1 MGDQIR
7 VLKEVGIQKFRGY
20 LAELRNGLMREPP
33 AELLT
38 DASFSSIVMKG
49 LEVENRFFNSKL
61 EIAKYFYDKFQ
72 ILPQL
77 PLEENVGLWSWLSLY
92 YFEQLYP
99 ADNSGGRNP
108 GQDSRHILD
117 LDYRLYRY
125 HLLLGPYHIYRLH
138 GERAPLL
145 LSSPLYETSKYY
157 LELSA
162 RQGFITNKGVI
173 EAASL
178 LFFDPMSGKPKRG
191 AAVTTRKPG
200 TPLRFIDVVQQLDL
214 TYDLYS
220 ITGEEVLDLLP
231 SEFDE
236 WRPNQP
242 LPIL

>member
-7 VLKEVGIQKFRGY
+7 VLKEMGIQKFRGY
-20 LAELRNGLMREPP
+20 LAELRNGLTREPP
-33 AELLT
+33 VELLT
-38 DASFSSIVMKG
+38 DPACSSIVMKG

-61 EIAKYFYDKFQ
+61 EIEKYLFENFQ
-72 ILPQL
+72 ILPSSQ
-77 PLEENVGLWSWLSLY
+77 LEENVGLWSWLSLF
-92 YFEQLYP
+92 YFDQLCP
-99 ADNSGGRNP
+99 ADHSGARNP

-117 LDYRLYRY
+117 LDYRMYRY
-125 HLLLGPYHIYRLH
+125 HLLFGPYNIYRLH

-145 LSSPLYETSKYY
+145 LSGPLYETSKYY

-178 LFFDPMSGKPKRG
+178 LYFDSISGKPKRG
-191 AAVTTRKPG
+191 AAATTRKPG
-200 TPLRFIDVVQQLDL
+200 TLLRFIDVVQQLDL

-220 ITGEEVLDLLP
+220 ITGEEVLNLLP

-236 WRPNQP
+236 WRPNRP
-242 LPIL
+242 LPNL

>member
-7 VLKEVGIQKFRGY
+7 VLTEIGIQKFRGY
-20 LAELRNGLMREPP
+20 LAELRNGLTREPP
-33 AELLT
+33 AEVMT
-38 DASFSSIVMKG
+38 DPSCSSIVMKG
-49 LEVENRFFNSKL
+49 LEVENCIFNSKL
-61 EIAKYFYDKFQ
+61 EVAKYLYEKFQ
-72 ILPQL
+72 MLPQL
-77 PLEENVGLWSWLSLY
+77 QLEENVGLWSWLSLH
-92 YFEQLYP
+92 YFDQLCP
-99 ADNSGGRNP
+99 ADNFGGRNP

-117 LDYRLYRY
+117 IGYRLYYY
-125 HLLLGPYHIYRLH
+125 HLLFGPYHIYRLH

-178 LFFDPMSGKPKRG
+178 LYFDPVSGKPKRG

-200 TPLRFIDVVQQLDL
+200 TLLRFIDVVQQLDL

-220 ITGEEVLDLLP
+220 ITGEEVLNLLP
-231 SEFDE
+231 SEFEE
-236 WRPNQP
+236 WRPTPP
-242 LPIL
+242 LPNF